1 VLLTVIR
8 LSAGTAACLG
18 LSANRMDAYPTTAY
32 LLSGNRC
39 LMSCAFCPQGLGKSE
54 ALNRLGRITW
64 PEYTWAEVGRALAEA
79 KAKGVERICLQSVR
93 HPAGLAPLLDQ
104 IQKIKAI
111 SDLPLSLSAWIDS
124 NEEAEV
130 VVEAGVE
137 RLAISLDVANPAL
150 YRHLKGGSFERK
162 FELLLGCAAA
172 LPGRISTHLICGLGE
187 SEEDLLTLAA
197 KLIKAQVTLALFAF
211 VPLKG
216 TRLEKS
222 EPPALDHYRRMQAA
236 FYLLREKKIT
246 FDLLKFEQ
254 GRLTNFNLT
263 AHDLIQG
270 LADGEAFRTSGCP
283 GCNRPY
289 YNERPGKT
297 IYNYHRPLDEK
308 ELEAALSLVIDTVN
322 AGGRSPSEKII

>member
-1 VLLTVIR
+1 MIR
-8 LSAGTAACLG
+8 LSAGTAGCLG

-54 ALNRLGRITW
+54 TLNRLGRITW
-64 PEYTWAEVGRALAEA
+64 PAYTWPEVEKGLEEA
-79 KAKGVERICLQSVR
+79 RTKGIGRICLQSVR
-93 HPAGLAPLLDQ
+93 HPAGLAPLLEQ
-104 IQKIKAI
+104 IQKLKEI
-111 SDLPLSLSAWIDS
+111 SALPLSLSAWIDS
-124 NEEAEV
+124 VAEAKLV
-130 VVEAGVE
+130 TEAGVE
-137 RLAISLDVANPAL
+137 RLAVSLDVANPAL

-162 FELLLGCAAA
+162 LELLLGCAAA

-187 SEEDLLTLAA
+187 SEEELLTLAA

-216 TRLEKS
+216 TRLEKA

-246 FDLLKFEQ
+246 YDLLKFEQ
-254 GRLTNFNLT
+254 GRLTDFNL
-263 AHDLIQG
+263 AAPELNRV
-270 LADGEAFRTSGCP
+270 LAGGEAFRTSGCP

-297 IYNYHRPLDEK
+297 IYNYHRPLNEK
-308 ELEAALSLVIDTVN
+308 ELEAALSLVIDSVN
-322 AGGRSPSEKII
+322 TGGRQS

>member
-1 VLLTVIR
+1 MIR

-64 PEYTWAEVGRALAEA
+64 PEYAWAEVGRALAEA
-79 KAKGVERICLQSVR
+79 KAKGIERICLQSVR
-93 HPAGLAPLLDQ
+93 HHAGLAPLLEQ
-104 IQKIKAI
+104 IQKIEEI
-111 SDLPLSLSAWIDS
+111 SSLPLSLSAWIDS
-124 NEEAEV
+124 VKEAEA

-150 YRHLKGGSFERK
+150 FHRIKGGSFERK
-162 FELLLGCAAA
+162 LALLLGCATA

-187 SEEDLLTLAA
+187 SEEELLALAA
-197 KLIKAQVTLALFAF
+197 KLLKAQVTLALFAF

-216 TRLEKS
+216 TRLENT
-222 EPPALDHYRRMQAA
+222 EPPTLDHYRRMQVA

-246 FDLLKFEQ
+246 FEMLKFEQ
-254 GRLTNFNLT
+254 GRLNSFGLT
-263 AHDLIQG
+263 AYE
-270 LADGEAFRTSGCP
+270 LAKNLAGGEAFRTSGCP

-308 ELEAALSLVIDTVN
+308 EFEAALSLAIDTVD
-322 AGGRSPSEKII
+322 AGERSPAAKRI